1 MTQMAGDHLTKLVKE
16 LFAAEKC
23 NQVVVLWA
31 CDFDMPDTEGIIKSD
46 SIPENK
52 VFNMVE
58 DAQLQL
64 SNKFKNRP
72 KLYNNEYVNYH
83 RLLTKLFLAAFS
95 S

>member
-1 MTQMAGDHLTKLVKE
+1 MAGDHLTKLVKE

-31 CDFDMPDTEGIIKSD
+31 CDFDMPDAEGIIKLD

-64 SNKFKNRP
+64 SNKFKCRP
-72 KLYNNEYVNYH
+72 KLYKNEYVKYYH
-83 RLLTKLFLAAFS
+83 RL
-95 S
+95 

>member
-1 MTQMAGDHLTKLVKE
+1 MTGDHLTKLVKE

-31 CDFDMPDTEGIIKSD
+31 CDFDMPDTEGIIKLD

-72 KLYNNEYVNYH
+72 KLYKNEYVKISQ
-83 RLLTKLFLAAFS
+83 TFD
-95 S
+95 